1 VLGIFWGAWVRHET
15 EQYKAALGQLAQWS
29 AQGKLSCHIQKAYPL
44 AETATALKALA
55 DRKVMG
61 KLVVRCQMSDDR

>member
-1 VLGIFWGAWVRHET
+1 S
-15 EQYKAALGQLAQWS
+15 EQYKAALGQLTQWC
-29 AQGKLSCHIQKAYPL
+29 AQGKLSCHIQKTYPL